1 MQGWGFKDSGFY
13 HDKIAN
19 AIKIKGDRYMF
30 GGKALP
36 GMLTYLK
43 DRVHADF
50 TSPAT
55 KQKDIDVKLP
65 NINSSFIEE
74 LGN

>member
-1 MQGWGFKDSGFY
+1 
-13 HDKIAN
+13 
-19 AIKIKGDRYMF
+19 MF

-36 GMLTYLK
+36 GMLNYLK

-50 TSPAT
+50 TSPAI
-55 KQKDIDVKLP
+55 KQKDIDVNLP